1 MADAEVKFKFDL
13 QMQEV
18 TNTLEALKKALA
30 DVGKQLAGAGG
41 APKGGGGGEPKQGG
55 GGVDKQKERLLVMQE
70 LQKAMQGLQAAAVAS
85 STAIQQMLD
94 HLGSAGAKSGGV
106 QALVAEFEK
115 LKGLVDEVGAGL
127 GNAGVVNVDQES
139 ITALQEALRLVGVQA
154 QNAQHALAGMVSVEG
169 YDPDKLGVLH
179 ELVGI
184 YRDLAVEAREA
195 AMYAEKFAQA
205 APALNQEGKD
215 LEEKVKRLEEQIK
228 GLQGVIAE
236 REKEI
241 EQLERSAERLD
252 KHKKATEEDAA
263 ATEKERF
270 AMELSIM
277 TKQQLI
283 AKIRE
288 LTKAQEEAAKAQDAE
303 GYEHYTMLLGVAKSK
318 LREVNNELNL
328 QKMAYLQQAQAVKQ
342 MSGTLEE
349 LGENVSTMGEAAEE
363 GELDL
368 VGMAEGAMEFY
379 SQLQAGLGPM
389 GWFMLA
395 LQQLQNVINNEIQ
408 LQKELNALEQSRQD
422 AIKAEADAY
431 EAVAIAMNKVSD
443 EEEKLNALN
452 NLKQAYRDI
461 NYELDTYNSN
471 LDKSLEKLGEKDN
484 LLKEEQK
491 HQREL
496 RKLQLEGMLTEG
508 KITQDQYARE
518 MLKLD
523 EETAIQA
530 AEAAAKR
537 KKEEADIKGKKAR
550 KTGAA
555 LERGRHVYQET
566 RIRRGRFKT
575 DDRVVEALMREEE
588 ALRQRLQALED
599 KMNETYAAYEEA
611 GRLTVSSDKF
621 LNDPLKLM
629 IDVWGGNLIHRATLG
644 GDIFENPVTGSA
656 EAATKKLDAAM
667 QAYRTASEVL
677 KRFMEKRNQ
686 MLGEGMTYESYLSGL
701 EQAKRELEA
710 AEAELKKLEEEN
722 KNAAEEANKAN
733 EAATDAAES
742 VGRVRKQAGE
752 NRAAREA
759 NLDARKRAD
768 EKKEAENRAASAT
781 KLKKRARNVL
791 QYDEAFLEEGDKG
804 AQKGLQWLG
813 KKGIGYA
820 EDGEITAKTAQR
832 VLEVAEDFK
841 RTKSKADDD
850 ILRAFLSMVDTVK
863 GGDKKLKQRF
873 EKLKYEMGR

>member
-1 MADAEVKFKFDL
+1 MPEVEVKLNIEAEYKQALQAIALMGKALEAVQAKAKNMLAETRGMQAGLGGSVSVTADA
-13 QMQEV
+13 
-18 TNTLEALKKALA
+18 
-30 DVGKQLAGAGG
+30 
-41 APKGGGGGEPKQGG
+41 QGI
-55 GGVDKQKERLLVMQE
+55 VE
-70 LQKAMQGLQAAAVAS
+70 LQEAMRLVGERAQSANAAIAA
-85 STAIQQMLD
+85 MLEL
-94 HLGSAGAKSGGV
+94 LGNAEVKSGGV
-106 QALVAEFEK
+106 KALIAEFER
-115 LKGLVDEVGAGL
+115 LRGLVNEVGAGF
-127 GNAGVVNVDQES
+127 GNVGQFKVDAEN
-139 ITALQEALRLVGVQA
+139 IAALQEALRLVGVQA

-169 YDPDKLGVLH
+169 YDPDKLGVLN

-205 APALNQEGKD
+205 APTLNQEGKD

-241 EQLERSAERLD
+241 EQLERSSERLD
-252 KHKKATEEDAA
+252 KHKKATEDDAE

-270 AMELSIM
+270 AMELSVM

-288 LTKAQEEAAKAQDAE
+288 LTKAQEAAAKAQDVE
-303 GYEHYTMLLGVAKSK
+303 GYEHYTELLGVAKSK
-318 LREVNNELNL
+318 LRETNNELNL

-379 SQLQAGLGPM
+379 SQLKAGLGPM

-395 LQQLQNVINNEIQ
+395 LQQLQNLLNSEIQ

-431 EAVAIAMNKVSD
+431 EAVASAMNKVSE

-452 NLKQAYRDI
+452 NLQQAYRDI

-471 LDKSLEKLGEKDN
+471 LDKTLEKLGEKDN

-550 KTGAA
+550 NTGAA

-566 RIRRGRFKT
+566 QIRKGRFKT
-575 DDRVVEALMREEE
+575 DERVIEALMKEEE
-588 ALRQRLQALED
+588 ALRQRMQALED
-599 KMNETYAAYEEA
+599 KMNEAHAAYEESR
-611 GRLTVSSDKF
+611 GFDFSVGKILG
-621 LNDPLKLM
+621 DPLKLI
-629 IDVWGGNLIHRATLG
+629 IDLQGGNITYRAINGKDLF
-644 GDIFENPVTGSA
+644 DNPITGTI
-656 EAATKKLDAAM
+656 EAAEKKLDAAM
-667 QAYRTASEVL
+667 QAYRTASEAL
-677 KRFMEKRNQ
+677 KRFMQKRNQ

-710 AEAELKKLEEEN
+710 AETELRKLEEEN

-733 EAATDAAES
+733 EAATYAAES

-759 NLDARKRAD
+759 NLDARARAD
-768 EKKEAENRAASAT
+768 EKKEAEKFAERRRRLKGRAQDVLSYDREIREDEDKEAERYLRWLQKNGVDSISADG
-781 KLKKRARNVL
+781 VIS
-791 QYDEAFLEEGDKG
+791 KG
-804 AQKGLQWLG
+804 TAQKL
-813 KKGIGYA
+813 
-820 EDGEITAKTAQR
+820 
-832 VLEVAEDFK
+832 LEAVEAFK
-841 RTKSKADDD
+841 RTSSKADDAVAEA
-850 ILRAFLSMVDTVK
+850 LLSMVKTVK
-863 GGDKKLKQRF
+863 GSNGKLQRKI
-873 EKLKYEMGR
+873 EQAKYELGR